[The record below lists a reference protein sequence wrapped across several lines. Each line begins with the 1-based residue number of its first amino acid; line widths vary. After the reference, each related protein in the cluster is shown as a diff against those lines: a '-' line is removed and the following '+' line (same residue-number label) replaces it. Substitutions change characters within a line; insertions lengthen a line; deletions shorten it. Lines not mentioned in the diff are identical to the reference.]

1 MSENNVGQPQVK
13 LEDTT
18 GFSTPEGN
26 KIFQQGVLLRS
37 VSKFVA
43 GTDEDAV
50 MPIPVFFCPDTKKIV
65 GLTLPPEIR
74 DEYKDDL
81 IEMTVFDW
89 LNEITVKKTPFKNF
103 TQQDWDDWNS
113 YMVHR
118 FLSMNMSY
126 IDIVNFVQNIN
137 PQNKKEI
144 YTIYREMIPKRKIW
158 NKYIKNQNKKDSKEL
173 AKIIANKLSIGI
185 DEASSYIPILEK
197 EGVTEVLSDLGYEK
211 KEIKKLIKT
220 I

>member
-1 MSENNVGQPQVK
+1 
-13 LEDTT
+13 
-18 GFSTPEGN
+18 
-26 KIFQQGVLLRS
+26 
-37 VSKFVA
+37 
-43 GTDEDAV
+43 
-50 MPIPVFFCPDTKKIV
+50 
-65 GLTLPPEIR
+65 
-74 DEYKDDL
+74 
-81 IEMTVFDW
+81 MTVFNW
-89 LNEITVKKTPFKNF
+89 LEEITVKKTPSNNF

-144 YTIYREMIPKRKIW
+144 YTIYREMIPKRKVW

-173 AKIIANKLSIGI
+173 AKIIANKLSIGS
-185 DEASSYIPILEK
+185 DEASLYIPILGK
-197 EGVTEVLSDLGYEK
+197 DGITEMLSDLGYDK
-211 KEIKKLIKT
+211 KELKQLIKT

>member
-1 MSENNVGQPQVK
+1 
-13 LEDTT
+13 
-18 GFSTPEGN
+18 
-26 KIFQQGVLLRS
+26 
-37 VSKFVA
+37 
-43 GTDEDAV
+43 
-50 MPIPVFFCPDTKKIV
+50 
-65 GLTLPPEIR
+65 
-74 DEYKDDL
+74 
-81 IEMTVFDW
+81 MTVFNW
-89 LNEITVKKTPFKNF
+89 LEEITVKKTPPNSF

-144 YTIYREMIPKRKIW
+144 YTIYREMIPKRKVW

-173 AKIIANKLSIGI
+173 AKVIANKLSIGS
-185 DEASSYIPILEK
+185 DEASSYIPILGK
-197 EGVTEVLSDLGYEK
+197 DNITKILSDLGYDK
-211 KEIKKLIKT
+211 KELKQLIKT

>member
-1 MSENNVGQPQVK
+1 
-13 LEDTT
+13 
-18 GFSTPEGN
+18 
-26 KIFQQGVLLRS
+26 
-37 VSKFVA
+37 
-43 GTDEDAV
+43 
-50 MPIPVFFCPDTKKIV
+50 
-65 GLTLPPEIR
+65 
-74 DEYKDDL
+74 
-81 IEMTVFDW
+81 MTVFNW
-89 LNEITVKKTPFKNF
+89 LEEITVKKTPPNSF

-144 YTIYREMIPKRKIW
+144 YTIYREMIPKRKVW

-173 AKIIANKLSIGI
+173 AKVIANKLSIGS
-185 DEASSYIPILEK
+185 DEASSYIPILGK
-197 EGVTEVLSDLGYEK
+197 DNITKMLSDLGYDK
-211 KEIKKLIKT
+211 KELKQLIKT

>member
-1 MSENNVGQPQVK
+1 
-13 LEDTT
+13 
-18 GFSTPEGN
+18 
-26 KIFQQGVLLRS
+26 
-37 VSKFVA
+37 
-43 GTDEDAV
+43 
-50 MPIPVFFCPDTKKIV
+50 
-65 GLTLPPEIR
+65 
-74 DEYKDDL
+74 
-81 IEMTVFDW
+81 MTVFNW
-89 LNEITVKKTPFKNF
+89 LEEITVKKTPPNNF

-144 YTIYREMIPKRKIW
+144 YTVYREMIPKRKIW

-173 AKIIANKLSIGI
+173 AKVIANKLSIGS
-185 DEASSYIPILEK
+185 DEASSYINILGK
-197 EGVTEVLSDLGYEK
+197 DKITKILSDLGYDK
-211 KEIKKLIKT
+211 KELKQLIKT

>member
-1 MSENNVGQPQVK
+1 
-13 LEDTT
+13 
-18 GFSTPEGN
+18 
-26 KIFQQGVLLRS
+26 
-37 VSKFVA
+37 
-43 GTDEDAV
+43 
-50 MPIPVFFCPDTKKIV
+50 
-65 GLTLPPEIR
+65 
-74 DEYKDDL
+74 
-81 IEMTVFDW
+81 MTVFNW
-89 LNEITVKKTPFKNF
+89 LEEITVKKTLPNNF

-173 AKIIANKLSIGI
+173 AKIIANKLSIGS
-185 DEASSYIPILEK
+185 DEASSYIPILGK
-197 EGVTEVLSDLGYEK
+197 DGITEMLSDLGYDK
-211 KEIKKLIKT
+211 KELKQLIKT

>member
-1 MSENNVGQPQVK
+1 
-13 LEDTT
+13 
-18 GFSTPEGN
+18 
-26 KIFQQGVLLRS
+26 
-37 VSKFVA
+37 
-43 GTDEDAV
+43 
-50 MPIPVFFCPDTKKIV
+50 
-65 GLTLPPEIR
+65 
-74 DEYKDDL
+74 
-81 IEMTVFDW
+81 MTVFDW
-89 LNEITVKKTPFKNF
+89 LNEITVKKTPSNNF

-118 FLSMNMSY
+118 FLSMNISY

-144 YTIYREMIPKRKIW
+144 YTIYKEMIPKRKVW

-173 AKIIANKLSIGI
+173 AKIIADKLSIGS
-185 DEASSYIPILEK
+185 DEASSYIPILGK
-197 EGVTEVLSDLGYEK
+197 EGVTEILGDLGFEK

>member
-1 MSENNVGQPQVK
+1 
-13 LEDTT
+13 
-18 GFSTPEGN
+18 
-26 KIFQQGVLLRS
+26 
-37 VSKFVA
+37 
-43 GTDEDAV
+43 
-50 MPIPVFFCPDTKKIV
+50 
-65 GLTLPPEIR
+65 
-74 DEYKDDL
+74 
-81 IEMTVFDW
+81 MTVFNW
-89 LNEITVKKTPFKNF
+89 LEEITVKKSPSNNF

-144 YTIYREMIPKRKIW
+144 YTIYKEMIPKRKIW

-173 AKIIANKLSIGI
+173 AKIIANKLSIGS
-185 DEASSYIPILEK
+185 DEASSYIPILGK
-197 EGVTEVLSDLGYEK
+197 EGITEILGDLGYEK
-211 KEIKKLIKT
+211 KELKKLIKT

>member
-1 MSENNVGQPQVK
+1 
-13 LEDTT
+13 
-18 GFSTPEGN
+18 
-26 KIFQQGVLLRS
+26 
-37 VSKFVA
+37 
-43 GTDEDAV
+43 
-50 MPIPVFFCPDTKKIV
+50 
-65 GLTLPPEIR
+65 
-74 DEYKDDL
+74 
-81 IEMTVFDW
+81 MTVFDW
-89 LNEITVKKTPFKNF
+89 LNEITIKKTPPKDF

-118 FLSMNMSY
+118 FLSMNISY

-144 YTIYREMIPKRKIW
+144 YTIYREMIPKKKVW

-173 AKIIANKLSIGI
+173 SNIIANKLSIGS
-185 DEASSYIPILEK
+185 DEAGSYIPILGK
-197 EGVTEVLSDLGYEK
+197 ERITEMLGDLGFEK

>member
-1 MSENNVGQPQVK
+1 
-13 LEDTT
+13 
-18 GFSTPEGN
+18 
-26 KIFQQGVLLRS
+26 
-37 VSKFVA
+37 
-43 GTDEDAV
+43 
-50 MPIPVFFCPDTKKIV
+50 
-65 GLTLPPEIR
+65 
-74 DEYKDDL
+74 
-81 IEMTVFDW
+81 MTVFDW
-89 LNEITVKKTPFKNF
+89 LNEITVKKTPPNNF
-103 TQQDWDDWNS
+103 IQQDWDDWNS

-144 YTIYREMIPKRKIW
+144 YTIYREMIPKRKVW

-173 AKIIANKLSIGI
+173 SNIIANKLSIGS
-185 DEASSYIPILEK
+185 DEAGSYIPILGK
-197 EGVTEVLSDLGYEK
+197 ERITEMLGDLGFEK

>member
-1 MSENNVGQPQVK
+1 
-13 LEDTT
+13 
-18 GFSTPEGN
+18 
-26 KIFQQGVLLRS
+26 
-37 VSKFVA
+37 
-43 GTDEDAV
+43 
-50 MPIPVFFCPDTKKIV
+50 
-65 GLTLPPEIR
+65 
-74 DEYKDDL
+74 
-81 IEMTVFDW
+81 MTVFDW
-89 LNEITVKKTPFKNF
+89 LNEITVKKTPIKNF

-173 AKIIANKLSIGI
+173 AKIIANKLLIGS
-185 DEASSYIPILEK
+185 DEASSYIPLLGK
-197 EGVTEVLSDLGYEK
+197 NGVTEILGDLGYEK
-211 KEIKKLIKT
+211 KEITKLIKT

>member
-1 MSENNVGQPQVK
+1 
-13 LEDTT
+13 
-18 GFSTPEGN
+18 
-26 KIFQQGVLLRS
+26 
-37 VSKFVA
+37 
-43 GTDEDAV
+43 
-50 MPIPVFFCPDTKKIV
+50 
-65 GLTLPPEIR
+65 
-74 DEYKDDL
+74 
-81 IEMTVFDW
+81 MTVFDW
-89 LNEITVKKTPFKNF
+89 LNEITVKKTPSNNF

-118 FLSMNMSY
+118 FLSMNISY

-144 YTIYREMIPKRKIW
+144 YTIYREMIPKKKVW

-173 AKIIANKLSIGI
+173 AKIIADKLSIGSN
-185 DEASSYIPILEK
+185 EASSYIPILGK
-197 EGVTEVLSDLGYEK
+197 EGITGMLSDLGFEK

>member
-1 MSENNVGQPQVK
+1 
-13 LEDTT
+13 
-18 GFSTPEGN
+18 
-26 KIFQQGVLLRS
+26 
-37 VSKFVA
+37 
-43 GTDEDAV
+43 
-50 MPIPVFFCPDTKKIV
+50 
-65 GLTLPPEIR
+65 
-74 DEYKDDL
+74 
-81 IEMTVFDW
+81 MTVFNW
-89 LNEITVKKTPFKNF
+89 LEEITVKKTPSNNF

-173 AKIIANKLSIGI
+173 AKVIANKLSIGS
-185 DEASSYIPILEK
+185 DEASSYIPILGK
-197 EGVTEVLSDLGYEK
+197 DNITEMLSDLGYDK
-211 KEIKKLIKT
+211 KELKQLIKT

>member
-1 MSENNVGQPQVK
+1 
-13 LEDTT
+13 
-18 GFSTPEGN
+18 
-26 KIFQQGVLLRS
+26 
-37 VSKFVA
+37 
-43 GTDEDAV
+43 
-50 MPIPVFFCPDTKKIV
+50 
-65 GLTLPPEIR
+65 
-74 DEYKDDL
+74 
-81 IEMTVFDW
+81 MTVFNW
-89 LNEITVKKTPFKNF
+89 LEEITVKKTPPNNF

-144 YTIYREMIPKRKIW
+144 YTVYREMIPKRKIW

-173 AKIIANKLSIGI
+173 AKVIANKLLIGS
-185 DEASSYIPILEK
+185 DEASSYIPILGK
-197 EGVTEVLSDLGYEK
+197 DNITKMLSDLGYDK
-211 KEIKKLIKT
+211 KEIKQLIKT